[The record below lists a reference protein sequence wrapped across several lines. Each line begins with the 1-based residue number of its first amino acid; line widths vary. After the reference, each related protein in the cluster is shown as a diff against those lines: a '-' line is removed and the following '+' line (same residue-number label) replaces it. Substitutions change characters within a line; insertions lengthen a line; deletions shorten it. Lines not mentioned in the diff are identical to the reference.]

1 MKPLLFILL
10 LTSFLCGNAVAADES
25 QIYTL
30 YLIRHAEK
38 ELDTG
43 RVRNPDP
50 VLTEAGKNRS
60 TRLAWWFRDKDI
72 KDVWSSDYHRTRDTA
87 KPILEQLGLPLHSYD
102 PRNQLHLVKQLF
114 ERQQNALIVGHSNT
128 IPELARFIC
137 KCEITDMDDSEH
149 DRMIVITVAGE
160 ATMVRTLRQQKL
172 FHP

>member
-1 MKPLLFILL
+1 MKSLLFILIF
-10 LTSFLCGNAVAADES
+10 TFCLCGNAVATDES

-43 RVRNPDP
+43 RIRNPDP

-60 TRLAWWFRDKDI
+60 ARLAWWFRDKRI
-72 KDVWSSDYHRTRDTA
+72 KDIWSSDYHRTRDTA
-87 KPILEQLGLPLHSYD
+87 KPIVEQLGLALNSYD
-102 PRNQLHLVKQLF
+102 PGNQLHLVKQLS
-114 ERQQNALIVGHSNT
+114 ERKHNALIIGHSNT

-137 KCEITDMDDSEH
+137 KCEIAAMDNSEH
-149 DRMIVITVAGE
+149 DRMIVITVAND
-160 ATMVRTLRQQKL
+160 ATMVRTLNQQKL